1 MLGADPP
8 SMDFDMADLFGSS
21 DEQFTFEVD
30 DEMVNA
36 ISEML
41 GGGGG
46 DQSVDDLLGSISLEE
61 IDAILEQLGGG
72 F

>member
-1 MLGADPP
+1 
-8 SMDFDMADLFGSS
+8 MADLFGSS